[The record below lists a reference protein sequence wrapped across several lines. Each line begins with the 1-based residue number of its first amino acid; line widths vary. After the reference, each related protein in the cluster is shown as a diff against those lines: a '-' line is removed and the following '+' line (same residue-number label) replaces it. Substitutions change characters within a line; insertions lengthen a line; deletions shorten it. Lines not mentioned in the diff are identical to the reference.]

1 MKKIKVLHIITHLQT
16 GGALDNTI
24 QTIKLLNK
32 DKFEVTFASS
42 PYGNWKEKIEKIN
55 KIKFKY
61 IKYLRRNINP
71 FYDLLAFFEIL
82 LFLGKNNFDIVHTHS
97 SKPGVI
103 GRISAKILGI
113 RIIIHT
119 IHGLSYHQYMPYFKQ
134 KILITIETL
143 LSLVTNKIITV
154 SNLNKKKMLD
164 DNITSSEKIINIYSG
179 INFKK
184 FNFNMSKDLIRQKY
198 LISDSKT
205 IIGFIGRLSEQKN
218 PKILVKAFVELL
230 KQNNTIHLLLI
241 GDGPLRLSIEML
253 IKKYNIEDN
262 VTITGFI
269 NNVPEF
275 LNVIDIYVQPS
286 NWEGLGRALT
296 EAMYMKKAI
305 IATNVDGIPEIIKN
319 NITGILIEPKKNRN

>member
-1 MKKIKVLHIITHLQT
+1 
-16 GGALDNTI
+16 
-24 QTIKLLNK
+24 
-32 DKFEVTFASS
+32 
-42 PYGNWKEKIEKIN
+42 
-55 KIKFKY
+55 
-61 IKYLRRNINP
+61 
-71 FYDLLAFFEIL
+71 
-82 LFLGKNNFDIVHTHS
+82 
-97 SKPGVI
+97 
-103 GRISAKILGI
+103 
-113 RIIIHT
+113 
-119 IHGLSYHQYMPYFKQ
+119 MPYFKQ

-319 NITGILIEPKKNRN
+319 NITGILIEPKKKSELINAILNLIKNENLRLKLGDQAYNMVKEKFSDLKMVEDIETLYFDLLKYDGK